1 MDSQEKQAK
10 VEFFYCY
17 ETAAG
22 SIVSDLTT
30 FGILFGGFW
39 LNYNYMGNGV
49 ILQLVMGI
57 CFFVCATARGRKKAK
72 RLSRKDAIEYLEAK
86 GKET

>member
-1 MDSQEKQAK
+1 MDKP
-10 VEFFYCY
+10 EFIIAH

-22 SIVSDLTT
+22 SILSDLTT

-49 ILQLVMGI
+49 ILQLVMGV
-57 CFFVCATARGRKKAK
+57 CFFIYAAARGRKKVK